1 MRPAKALVLIASVC
15 AAAMLAGC
23 REPADVALTPPA
35 IASPSPVATA
45 AEEVDLVLRELTEAL
60 DTARVLRDALRDA
73 SKDASWERVTQV
85 CRAYPLGP
93 VDAAFGVRLT
103 QGLRSKSNLQG
114 WWPEQVVAV
123 DTAAATTCF
132 VTGSAAG
139 IPPGSKVEPGGLTTA
154 EIAAQPLQAALDE
167 LRDSSTA
174 ALRALIEARRQPR
187 T

>member
-1 MRPAKALVLIASVC
+1 MRTSKALSVVACVC
-15 AAAMLAGC
+15 AVALLAGC
-23 REPADVALTPPA
+23 RQATGVAPTPLVTVA
-35 IASPSPVATA
+35 PSPVATA
-45 AEEVDLVLRELTEAL
+45 AEEVDLVLGELTEAL
-60 DTARVLRDALRDA
+60 HTARGLRDALRDA
-73 SKDASWERVTQV
+73 SRDASWERVTQV

-114 WWPEQVVAV
+114 WWPEQVAAV
-123 DTAAATTCF
+123 DAAAATTCF

-167 LRDSSTA
+167 LRDSSSA
-174 ALRALIEARRQPR
+174 ALRALVEAHRQPR